1 MKKASLFFAF
11 MFMSLSFAFAQKTK
25 SVEPAEVQIKT
36 SAVCGMCKSKI
47 EKDLS
52 YEKGVMSSNL
62 EVKTQIV
69 TVKYN
74 PKKTNPEKIRK
85 AISKTGYDADAVTAN
100 PKAYEKLDACCKKDK
115 GVH

>member
-47 EKDLS
+47 ERDLS
-52 YEKGVMSSNL
+52 YEKGVISSNL
-62 EVKTQIV
+62 EVQTQIV

-85 AISKTGYDADAVTAN
+85 AISKTGYDADGVPAN